1 MAYPTGLPAKD
12 YNHPDMT
19 PENLQASEPT
29 PAGMSEFSRIA
40 GVFFEPAQTFEDI
53 AARPRWLVP
62 LLLILAMT
70 LAFSV
75 TFSQHVGWERM
86 MRQQLEASP
95 RAAQLSAEQKEQQIA
110 MMARFAPIFG
120 VAGPIIVIPVFA
132 LVESAV

>member
-40 GVFFEPAQTFEDI
+40 GVFFEPAKAFEDI
-53 AARPRWLVP
+53 AARPTWLVP
-62 LLLILAMT
+62 LLLIVVMT
-70 LAFSV
+70 LISTVAFS
-75 TFSQHVGWERM
+75 QRVGWERM

-95 RAAQLSAEQKEQQIA
+95 RTAQLSAE
-110 MMARFAPIFG
+110 
-120 VAGPIIVIPVFA
+120 
-132 LVESAV
+132 